1 MNAESPKSIAIVA
14 QFYEPEPC
22 AASNRLSSLAENLAE
37 RGHRVTVF
45 TGMPSFPWGKV
56 HADYRDKTSCT
67 ENIGNVRIER
77 RRAFVAENGERGG
90 RALGWISLALAITR
104 AVVFTRERFDTVVV
118 SSPPITMTLP
128 ALLGAWRHRAR
139 LVVDVRDVFPDMG
152 VRLGV
157 WKAEGPIV
165 RALRAVVGA
174 IYRHAALVV
183 AVTPS
188 ARRSILEH
196 GVPPE
201 RVLLAPNGFAF
212 SQGVVPRPE
221 RSELRPFTLAY
232 AGNMGLATGLGMVL
246 DAAKLLRE
254 RTDIRIVL
262 AGGGLDAAKLQ
273 TRIAT
278 EELHNVEFRGVIS
291 RRESLEL
298 LALADATIVPLHK
311 GLTDAIPSKMF
322 DALAIGCPMILSAR
336 GESVELLTRSQTG
349 MHVEPN
355 DAPALARGIVECC
368 NDRKT
373 LERRSI
379 AGQSFV
385 RQYFDRDSIMGGL
398 AQRIG
403 AIA

>member
-1 MNAESPKSIAIVA
+1 MNVETPKSIAIVA

-22 AASNRLSSLAENLAE
+22 AASNRLSSLAQNLAD

-45 TGMPSFPWGKV
+45 TGMPSFPWGKI
-56 HADYRDKTSCT
+56 HPDYRGKTSCT
-67 ENIGNVRIER
+67 EYVDGVRIER

-90 RALGWISLALAITR
+90 RARGWISLSLAVTR
-104 AVVFTRERFDTVVV
+104 AILSDRQRFDTVVV

-139 LVVDVRDVFPDMG
+139 LVIDVRDVFPDMG

-157 WKAEGPIV
+157 WKADGPIV
-165 RALRAVVGA
+165 RALGATVGA
-174 IYRHAALVV
+174 LYRHAALIV

-188 ARRSILEH
+188 ARRSILAH
-196 GVPPE
+196 GVPAE

-212 SQGVVPRPE
+212 SQGIVPRPE
-221 RSELRPFTLAY
+221 RSKRRPFTLAY

-246 DAAKLLRE
+246 DAAALLRDRE
-254 RTDIRIVL
+254 DLRFVL

-273 TRIAT
+273 ARIGS
-278 EELHNVEFRGVIS
+278 EGLNNVEFRGVVT

-298 LALADATIVPLHK
+298 LALADATIVPLHR

-322 DALAIGCPMILSAR
+322 DALAIGCPMILSAS
-336 GESVELLTRSQTG
+336 GESVELLARSQTG
-349 MHVEPN
+349 LHVEPN
-355 DAPALARGIVECC
+355 DAQALARGIVECC
-368 NDRKT
+368 INREA
-373 LERRSI
+373 LEHRSI
-379 AGQSFV
+379 AGQTFV
-385 RQYFDRDSIMGGL
+385 REHFDRDAIMGGL
-398 AQRIG
+398 AQTIG

>member
-1 MNAESPKSIAIVA
+1 MKPETPKSIAIVA

-56 HADYRDKTSCT
+56 HADYRGKPSCT
-67 ENIGNVRIER
+67 EYAGNVRIER

-90 RALGWISLALAITR
+90 RARGWISLSLAVTR
-104 AVVFTRERFDTVVV
+104 AILFSRERFDTVVV

-139 LVVDVRDVFPDMG
+139 LVIDVRDVFPDMG
-152 VRLGV
+152 VSLGV
-157 WKAEGPIV
+157 WKADGSIV
-165 RALRAVVGA
+165 RALGAVVGA
-174 IYRHAALVV
+174 LYRHAALVV

-188 ARRSILEH
+188 ARRSILDH
-196 GVPPE
+196 GVPAE

-221 RSELRPFTLAY
+221 RSQRRPFTIAY

-246 DAAKLLRE
+246 DAAALLRD
-254 RTDIRIVL
+254 RDDLRFVL

-273 TRIAT
+273 ARIAS
-278 EELHNVEFRGVIS
+278 EGLNNVEFRGVVT

-298 LALADATIVPLHK
+298 LALADATIVPLHR

-349 MHVEPN
+349 LHVEPN
-355 DAPALARGIVECC
+355 DAAALVRGILECS
-368 NDRKT
+368 NNRET

-379 AGQSFV
+379 AGQTFV
-385 RQYFDRDSIMGGL
+385 REHFDRDAIMGGL
-398 AQRIG
+398 AQTIG

>member
-1 MNAESPKSIAIVA
+1 MNAETPKSIAIVA

-22 AASNRLSSLAENLAE
+22 AASNRLSSLAESLAE

-56 HADYRDKTSCT
+56 HADYRGKSSCT
-67 ENIGNVRIER
+67 ERAGNVRIER

-90 RALGWISLALAITR
+90 RARGWISLSLAVTR
-104 AVVFTRERFDTVVV
+104 AILFSRERFDTVVV
-118 SSPPITMTLP
+118 SSPPITMSLP

-139 LVVDVRDVFPDMG
+139 LVIDVRDVFPDMG

-157 WKAEGPIV
+157 WKADGPIV
-165 RALRAVVGA
+165 RALGAAVGA
-174 IYRHAALVV
+174 LYRQAALVV

-196 GVPPE
+196 GVPAD

-221 RSELRPFTLAY
+221 RSPRRPFTIAY
-232 AGNMGLATGLGMVL
+232 AGNMGLATGLGMLL
-246 DAAKLLRE
+246 DAAALLRD
-254 RTDIRIVL
+254 RDDLRFVL

-273 TRIAT
+273 ARIVS
-278 EELHNVEFRGVIS
+278 EGLNNVEFRGVVT

-298 LALADATIVPLHK
+298 LALADATIVPLHR

-336 GESVELLTRSQTG
+336 GESVELLTRSETG
-349 MHVEPN
+349 LHVEPN
-355 DAPALARGIVECC
+355 DAVALARGIVECC
-368 NDRKT
+368 NNRET
-373 LERRSI
+373 LERRSLN
-379 AGQSFV
+379 GQRFV
-385 RQYFDRDSIMGGL
+385 REHFDRDAIMGGL
-398 AQRIG
+398 AQTIG

>member
-22 AASNRLSSLAENLAE
+22 AASNRLSSLAQNLAD

-56 HADYRDKTSCT
+56 HADYRDKQSCT
-67 ENIGNVRIER
+67 EHEGNIRIER
-77 RRAFVAENGERGG
+77 RRAFVAENGERYG
-90 RALGWISLALAITR
+90 RPRGWISLALAVSR
-104 AVVFTRERFDTVVV
+104 AILTDRERFDTVVV

-157 WKAEGPIV
+157 WKADGPIV
-165 RALRAVVGA
+165 RALGAVVGA

-196 GVPPE
+196 GVPSD

-221 RSELRPFTLAY
+221 
-232 AGNMGLATGLGMVL
+232 
-246 DAAKLLRE
+246 
-254 RTDIRIVL
+254 
-262 AGGGLDAAKLQ
+262 
-273 TRIAT
+273 
-278 EELHNVEFRGVIS
+278 
-291 RRESLEL
+291 
-298 LALADATIVPLHK
+298 
-311 GLTDAIPSKMF
+311 
-322 DALAIGCPMILSAR
+322 
-336 GESVELLTRSQTG
+336 
-349 MHVEPN
+349 
-355 DAPALARGIVECC
+355 
-368 NDRKT
+368 
-373 LERRSI
+373 
-379 AGQSFV
+379 
-385 RQYFDRDSIMGGL
+385 
-398 AQRIG
+398 
-403 AIA
+403 

>member
-1 MNAESPKSIAIVA
+1 MKPEAPKSIAIVA

-22 AASNRLSSLAENLAE
+22 AASNRLSSLAENLAD

-56 HADYRDKTSCT
+56 HADYRGKPSCT
-67 ENIGNVRIER
+67 EYAGNVRIER
-77 RRAFVAENGERGG
+77 RRAFVAEKGERGG
-90 RALGWISLALAITR
+90 RARGWISLSLAITR
-104 AVVFTRERFDTVVV
+104 AILFSRERFDTVVV

-139 LVVDVRDVFPDMG
+139 LVIDVRDVFPDMG

-157 WKAEGPIV
+157 WKANGSIV
-165 RALRAVVGA
+165 RALGAAVGA
-174 IYRHAALVV
+174 LYRHAALVV

-196 GVPPE
+196 GVPAE

-221 RSELRPFTLAY
+221 RSQRRPFTIAY

-246 DAAKLLRE
+246 DAAALLRD
-254 RTDIRIVL
+254 RDDLRFVL

-273 TRIAT
+273 ARIQS
-278 EELHNVEFRGVIS
+278 EGLNNVEFRGVVT

-298 LALADATIVPLHK
+298 LALADATIVPLHR

-336 GESVELLTRSQTG
+336 GESVELLARSQTG
-349 MHVEPN
+349 LHVEPN
-355 DAPALARGIVECC
+355 DAAALVRGIVECS
-368 NDRKT
+368 NNREAF
-373 LERRSI
+373 ERRSI
-379 AGQSFV
+379 AGQTFV
-385 RQYFDRDSIMGGL
+385 REHFDRDAIMGGL
-398 AQRIG
+398 AQTIG

>member
-1 MNAESPKSIAIVA
+1 MNSETSKSIAIVA
-14 QFYEPEPC
+14 QFYDPEPC
-22 AASNRLSSLAENLAE
+22 AASNRLSSLAQSLSE

-56 HADYRDKTSCT
+56 HADYRGRATCT
-67 ENIGNVRIER
+67 EYAGNVRIER

-90 RALGWISLALAITR
+90 RLRGWLSLSLAVTR
-104 AVVFTRERFDTVVV
+104 ALLFDRGRYDTVVV

-139 LVVDVRDVFPDMG
+139 LVIDVRDVFPDMG

-157 WKAEGPIV
+157 WKAGGPIV
-165 RALRAVVGA
+165 RALGAAVGA
-174 IYRHAALVV
+174 LYRHAALVV

-188 ARRSILEH
+188 ARRSILER

-221 RSELRPFTLAY
+221 RTHRRPFTIAY
-232 AGNMGLATGLGMVL
+232 AGNMGLATGLDMVL
-246 DAAKLLRE
+246 DAAELLRD
-254 RTDIRIVL
+254 RDGLRFVL

-273 TRIAT
+273 ARIAS
-278 EELHNVEFRGVIS
+278 EGLHNIEFRGVVS

-298 LALADATIVPLHK
+298 LAVADATIVPLHR

-336 GESVELLTRSQTG
+336 GEAVELLSRSQTG
-349 MHVEPN
+349 LHVEPN
-355 DAPALARGIVECC
+355 DAAALARGIVDCIDNRE
-368 NDRKT
+368 T
-373 LERRSI
+373 MERRSI
-379 AGQSFV
+379 AGQAFV
-385 RQYFDRDSIMGGL
+385 RDHFDRDAIMGGL
-398 AQRIG
+398 AQTIG

>member
-1 MNAESPKSIAIVA
+1 MKPETPKSIAIVA

-22 AASNRLSSLAENLAE
+22 AASNRLSSLAENLAD

-56 HADYRDKTSCT
+56 HADYRGKPSCT
-67 ENIGNVRIER
+67 EYAGNVRIER

-90 RALGWISLALAITR
+90 RARGWISLSLAVTR
-104 AVVFTRERFDTVVV
+104 AILFSRERFDTVVV

-139 LVVDVRDVFPDMG
+139 LVIDVRDVFPDMG
-152 VRLGV
+152 VSLGV
-157 WKAEGPIV
+157 WKADGSIV
-165 RALRAVVGA
+165 RALGAAVGA
-174 IYRHAALVV
+174 LYRHAALVV

-188 ARRSILEH
+188 ARRSILDH
-196 GVPPE
+196 GVPAE

-221 RSELRPFTLAY
+221 RSERRPFTIAY

-246 DAAKLLRE
+246 DAAALLRD
-254 RTDIRIVL
+254 RDDLRFVL

-273 TRIAT
+273 ARIAS
-278 EELHNVEFRGVIS
+278 EGLNNVEFRGVVT

-298 LALADATIVPLHK
+298 LALADATIVPLHR

-349 MHVEPN
+349 LHVEPN
-355 DAPALARGIVECC
+355 DAAALVRGILECS
-368 NDRKT
+368 NNRET

-379 AGQSFV
+379 AGQTFV
-385 RQYFDRDSIMGGL
+385 REHFDRDAIMGGL
-398 AQRIG
+398 AQTIG

>member
-1 MNAESPKSIAIVA
+1 MKPETPKSIAIVA

-22 AASNRLSSLAENLAE
+22 AASNRLSSLAENLAD

-56 HADYRDKTSCT
+56 HADYRGKPSCT
-67 ENIGNVRIER
+67 EYAGNVRIER

-90 RALGWISLALAITR
+90 RARGWISLSLAVTR
-104 AVVFTRERFDTVVV
+104 AILLSRERFDTVVV

-139 LVVDVRDVFPDMG
+139 LVIDVRDVFPDMG

-157 WKAEGPIV
+157 WKADGSIV
-165 RALRAVVGA
+165 RALGAAVGA
-174 IYRHAALVV
+174 LYRHAALVV

-196 GVPPE
+196 GVPAE

-221 RSELRPFTLAY
+221 RTQRRPFTIAY

-246 DAAKLLRE
+246 DAAALLRD
-254 RTDIRIVL
+254 RDDLRFVL

-273 TRIAT
+273 ARIAS
-278 EELHNVEFRGVIS
+278 EGLNNVEFRGVVT

-298 LALADATIVPLHK
+298 LALADATIVPLHR

-336 GESVELLTRSQTG
+336 GESVELLARSQTG
-349 MHVEPN
+349 LHVEPN
-355 DAPALARGIVECC
+355 DAAALVRGIVECS
-368 NDRKT
+368 NNRET
-373 LERRSI
+373 FERRSI
-379 AGQSFV
+379 AGQTFV
-385 RQYFDRDSIMGGL
+385 REHFDRDAIMGGL
-398 AQRIG
+398 AQTIG

>member
-1 MNAESPKSIAIVA
+1 MKLDTRKSIAIVA
-14 QFYEPEPC
+14 QFYDPEPC
-22 AASNRLSSLAENLAE
+22 AASNRLSSLAQNLAD

-56 HADYRDKTSCT
+56 HADYRGRERST
-67 ENIGNVRIER
+67 EYTNGVRIER

-90 RALGWISLALAITR
+90 RSRGWISLSLAVTR
-104 AVVFTRERFDTVVV
+104 AILFSRQRFDTVVV

-139 LVVDVRDVFPDMG
+139 LVIDVRDVFPDMG

-157 WKAEGPIV
+157 WKADGTIV
-165 RALRAVVGA
+165 RALGAAVGML
-174 IYRHAALVV
+174 YRHAALVV

-196 GVPPE
+196 GVPDE

-212 SQGVVPRPE
+212 SQGIVPRPE
-221 RSELRPFTLAY
+221 RSHHRPFTIAY
-232 AGNMGLATGLGMVL
+232 AGNMGLATGLGMLL
-246 DAAKLLRE
+246 DAAALLRE
-254 RTDIRIVL
+254 RDDIRFVL
-262 AGGGLDAAKLQ
+262 AGGGLDAATLRA
-273 TRIAT
+273 RIKT
-278 EELHNVEFRGVIS
+278 ERLHNVEFRGVVS

-336 GESVELLTRSQTG
+336 GESVELLERSQTG
-349 MHVEPN
+349 LHVEPN
-355 DAPALARGIVECC
+355 DAVALAAGIVRCC
-368 NDRKT
+368 N
-373 LERRSI
+373 ERGAMESRSA
-379 AGQSFV
+379 AGRSFV
-385 RQYFDRDSIMGGL
+385 RDHFDRDTIMGGL
-398 AQRIG
+398 AQTIG

>member
-1 MNAESPKSIAIVA
+1 MKPETPKSIAIVA

-22 AASNRLSSLAENLAE
+22 AASNRLSSLAENLAD

-56 HADYRDKTSCT
+56 HADYRAKPSCT
-67 ENIGNVRIER
+67 EYAGNVRIER

-90 RALGWISLALAITR
+90 RARGWISLSLAVTR
-104 AVVFTRERFDTVVV
+104 AILFSRERFDTVVV

-139 LVVDVRDVFPDMG
+139 LVIDVRDVFPDMG

-157 WKAEGPIV
+157 WKADGSIV
-165 RALRAVVGA
+165 RALGAAVGA
-174 IYRHAALVV
+174 LYRHAALVV

-196 GVPPE
+196 GVPAE

-221 RSELRPFTLAY
+221 RSQRRPFTIAY

-246 DAAKLLRE
+246 DAAALLRD
-254 RTDIRIVL
+254 RDDLRFVL

-273 TRIAT
+273 ARIAS
-278 EELHNVEFRGVIS
+278 EGLNNVEFRGVVT

-298 LALADATIVPLHK
+298 LALADATIVPLHR

-336 GESVELLTRSQTG
+336 GESVELLARSQTG
-349 MHVEPN
+349 LHVEPN
-355 DAPALARGIVECC
+355 DAAALVRGIVECC
-368 NDRKT
+368 NNRET
-373 LERRSI
+373 FERRSI
-379 AGQSFV
+379 AGQTFV
-385 RQYFDRDSIMGGL
+385 REHFDRDAIMGGL
-398 AQRIG
+398 AQTIG

>member
-1 MNAESPKSIAIVA
+1 MKPETPKSIAIVA

-56 HADYRDKTSCT
+56 HADYRGKPSCT
-67 ENIGNVRIER
+67 EYAGNVRIER

-90 RALGWISLALAITR
+90 RARGWISLSLAVTR
-104 AVVFTRERFDTVVV
+104 AILFSRERFDTVVV

-139 LVVDVRDVFPDMG
+139 LVIDVRDVFPDMG
-152 VRLGV
+152 VSLGV
-157 WKAEGPIV
+157 WKADGSIV
-165 RALRAVVGA
+165 RALGAAVGA
-174 IYRHAALVV
+174 LYRHAALVV

-188 ARRSILEH
+188 ARRSILDH
-196 GVPPE
+196 GVPAE

-221 RSELRPFTLAY
+221 RSQRRPFTIAY

-246 DAAKLLRE
+246 DAAALLRD
-254 RTDIRIVL
+254 RDDLRFVL

-273 TRIAT
+273 ARIAS
-278 EELHNVEFRGVIS
+278 EGLNNVEFRGVVT

-298 LALADATIVPLHK
+298 LALADATIVPLHR

-349 MHVEPN
+349 LHVEPN
-355 DAPALARGIVECC
+355 DAAALVRGILECS
-368 NDRKT
+368 NNRET

-379 AGQSFV
+379 AGQTFV
-385 RQYFDRDSIMGGL
+385 REHFDRDAIMGGL
-398 AQRIG
+398 AQTIG

>member
-1 MNAESPKSIAIVA
+1 MNPETPKSIAIVA

-22 AASNRLSSLAENLAE
+22 AASNRLSSLAENLAG

-56 HADYRDKTSCT
+56 HADYRGKRSCT
-67 ENIGNVRIER
+67 EYAGNVRIER
-77 RRAFVAENGERGG
+77 RRAFVAEHGERGG
-90 RALGWISLALAITR
+90 RARGWISLSLAVTR
-104 AVVFTRERFDTVVV
+104 AILCSRERFDTVVV
-118 SSPPITMTLP
+118 SSPPITMALP

-139 LVVDVRDVFPDMG
+139 LVIDVRDVFPDMG

-157 WKAEGPIV
+157 WKADGSIV
-165 RALRAVVGA
+165 RALGAAVGA
-174 IYRHAALVV
+174 LYRHAALVV

-196 GVPPE
+196 GVPAE

-221 RSELRPFTLAY
+221 RSGRRPFTIAY
-232 AGNMGLATGLGMVL
+232 AGNMGLATGLDMVL
-246 DAAKLLRE
+246 DAAALLRD
-254 RTDIRIVL
+254 RDDLRFVL

-273 TRIAT
+273 ARIAS
-278 EELHNVEFRGVIS
+278 EGLNNVEFRGVVT

-298 LALADATIVPLHK
+298 LALADATVVPLHR

-349 MHVEPN
+349 LHVEPN
-355 DAPALARGIVECC
+355 DAAALVRGIVECSD
-368 NDRKT
+368 NRET

-379 AGQSFV
+379 AGQTFV
-385 RQYFDRDSIMGGL
+385 REHFDRDAIMGGL
-398 AQRIG
+398 AQTIG